1 MEYFTLQKIYE
12 IIFLFSITFGAGG
25 AFMNNILFLK
35 ALRDGKI
42 SKDESRMLNSLSG
55 FYLFGFFLLII
66 SGVGIFSLNS
76 QELFDASYFGFLIF
90 LAIIILIVTY
100 LFRGVHLPYVQTRLG
115 KALFEKTINERAH
128 TSLFLSNIF
137 LAVSWFSVILVIGLS
152 NLKLD
157 FWSLIVWYFILIA
170 LTSIIILIF
179 ERKIISKNEKHL
191 LTSISI
197 LIILILS
204 VIGIIALLDSYYPQN
219 NSEIIQNIE

>member
-1 MEYFTLQKIYE
+1 MEFFTLQKIYE

>member
-1 MEYFTLQKIYE
+1 MEFFTLQKIYE

-191 LTSISI
+191 LASISI